1 MNEAI
6 DNFFY
11 ARTLNVNMSAD
22 MLIVSKKHGNS
33 VFLLDYALH
42 PTNKAKFARKVF
54 DDLFS
59 DNDKALKEF
68 ETLDLNTLK
77 GS

>member
-1 MNEAI
+1 
-6 DNFFY
+6 
-11 ARTLNVNMSAD
+11 
-22 MLIVSKKHGNS
+22 MLIVSKKHGNT